1 MASVNP
7 CAAEIATAVA
17 AALGGDVRA
26 EDLKVEAPP
35 RPELGDFAV
44 GMFAVAKAL
53 RQAPPALAARA
64 AAALQVSDLVA
75 SATAAGPFVNI
86 RVNRDWAFRWLAKKQ
101 LVPAVG
107 DGKTLCID
115 YSSPNIS
122 KHLAYHHIRSTMLGH
137 ALAELHRALGWKVIG
152 INHVGDWGTTH
163 GMLLAAYHAWGH
175 EEQYAPL
182 DITGLNALYKRY
194 RAAMK
199 DDPELND
206 VARGWFKRL
215 EDGEAEARALWQRFR
230 DISMAEFKSVYEML
244 DVHFDH
250 EGGESFYE
258 DKMPEVL
265 QLLTDKGLLEES
277 EGATVVWLPEE
288 KDPLL
293 IKTRDGTT
301 LYATRDLASALYR
314 KRTWNFDRSLYV
326 VDRGQATHFR
336 QVFKCLTLLGFDW
349 AAQCQHVPFG
359 LVRFGGKKVSSRG
372 STGAP
377 ETATTAAGAP
387 AASESDARP
396 MMLKE
401 VFQEAIDAVAPIIAE
416 KNPDMDMATAAATAK
431 WVGIGA
437 VVFGNVVPQRDKDID
452 FVLERATSLSG
463 DSGPYLQFTAARCAG
478 IRRKAGNPGSLV
490 DEADWSLLTHDAEWA
505 VARRLLD
512 FGDAIARSAAGCEPH
527 ILAHYLLDL
536 SGDVSRW
543 FTLGNDEPALR
554 VLVDDAP
561 LRTARL
567 ALVEVVRHAL
577 EQGLGILGLHAP
589 ERM

>member
-7 CAAEIATAVA
+7 CASELAASVA
-17 AALGGDVRA
+17 AALAASGLEINPD
-26 EDLKVEAPP
+26 DLKVEAPP
-35 RPELGDFAV
+35 RAELGDFAV

-53 RQAPPALAARA
+53 RQPPPAIAAKV
-64 AAALQVSDLVA
+64 AAALQPGDLIE

-86 RVNRDWAFRWLAKKQ
+86 RIKHDWAYRWLAKQ
-101 LVPAVG
+101 ELVPAIG
-107 DGKTLCID
+107 AGKTLCID

-175 EEQYAPL
+175 EPEYAPL
-182 DITGLNALYKRY
+182 DINALNALYQRY

-199 DDPELND
+199 TDPELNT

-215 EDGEAEARALWQRFR
+215 EDGDAEARALWQKFR
-230 DISMAEFKSVYEML
+230 DISMAEFMTAYEL
-244 DVHFDH
+244 LGVHFDH
-250 EGGESFYE
+250 DGGESFYE

-265 QLLTDKGLLEES
+265 KMLEAKNLLVES
-277 EGATVVWLPEE
+277 EGATVVWLPDE

-293 IKTRDGTT
+293 IKTKDGTT

-326 VDRGQATHFR
+326 VDRGQSTHFR
-336 QVFKCLTLLGFDW
+336 QVFKCLALLGLDW
-349 AAQCQHVPFG
+349 APQCEHVPFG
-359 LVRFGGKKVSSRG
+359 LVRFGGRKTSSRG
-372 STGAP
+372 GVGDATG
-377 ETATTAAGAP
+377 
-387 AASESDARP
+387 ARP
-396 MMLKE
+396 MLLKE
-401 VFQEAIDAVAPIIAE
+401 VFAEAIDQVAPIIAE
-416 KNPDMDMATAAATAK
+416 KNPDMDAATAAATAK

-437 VVFGNVVPQRDKDID
+437 VVFANVVPQRDKDID
-452 FVLERATSLSG
+452 FDWERAMALSG

-478 IRRKAGNPGSLV
+478 IRRKAGSPPSSV
-490 DEADWSLLTHDAEWA
+490 ATADWSLLAHESEWA

-512 FGDAIARSAAGCEPH
+512 FGDSVARAAASCEPH

-536 SGDVSRW
+536 AGDVSRW
-543 FTLGNDEPALR
+543 FTLGNDEPSLR
-554 VLVDDAP
+554 VLVDDPA
-561 LRTARL
+561 LRSTRL
-567 ALVEVVRHAL
+567 ALVEIVRHAL
-577 EQGLGILGLHAP
+577 EQGLAILGLVAP